1 MAISGYS
8 VWEVQQAGNDNNSG
22 CFDHNAAMTSTLST
36 SNGTNANPIVTAS
49 NYTFVSDDIGHFLY
63 IKSGGGW
70 YPGWYKILS
79 VSSGS
84 ATVQATIG
92 QGTSA
97 NGTITNIVGV
107 GSSNSLSSGTWAVDY
122 SQKPTAFKTYT
133 DLFTYTNTG
142 VNSAAQPF
150 TPNLIGNVLNVTG
163 GTGYF
168 TGRFVI
174 NSVTGNNAALDRT
187 IAGSGT
193 SGGQAILGGAMASVQ
208 MSVYSQYL
216 YASASQWTKTFIKND
231 NEYLVSSTVSF
242 VSHYYPFLIGYGS
255 VRGDNQKARFKFTA
269 DNINWFAPITNVPF
283 KLTAMNLRF
292 DATGFSTA
300 TRAFAYVTFNGIKQY
315 AYNCDFIRLRFPT
328 DTYGISWQ
336 WHRCLFDGLTGSALD
351 SAQSLYD
358 CVTQNCTNP
367 QWWGGPTINCIFR
380 NNGGVCIYFNTG
392 LQFNMIRG
400 NTFYNNNI
408 AINNFAGCG
417 YGSITNSMIENNLFV
432 SNSGYAIQG
441 VNQGDCGEFPVAII
455 LNNAFFQ
462 NTSGNINLGTKAYND
477 TTDFYAGNIIL
488 TASPFIDAASGDF
501 RLNDNINGGKLLKG
515 KAFPEQYFGI
525 DTFTN
530 AQDIG
535 AVQSA
540 SNNLDKTL
548 GTLNKPILIKSGTTG
563 YTEFVYLS
571 NTGYTYQTTGLKAFY
586 IRPGI
591 NNTQITLVSQTV
603 NGSYVSGG
611 FVEVDPVNMP
621 GLYRFDVPN
630 VVLSSGASSSV
641 LQIINQSNNDKA
653 IISYKFQDPINLNL
667 TQSVPT
673 SNTDQTVGDALNSA
687 RAYGFGKWAI
697 NGNVLEYYTP
707 NNLSIMKSFELD
719 NPNYTRR
726 RGSMIATSGLV
737 MQLDAKTTS
746 SYSGT
751 GNIWYDISG
760 NNNNVTLTN
769 GPVWN
774 ALGYFV
780 NDADSYFTGVG
791 TSSIPVG
798 NSSYSMFVYVRMSSW
813 ADQRGF
819 ISIGGYG
826 TNNQSNA
833 IRSSTT
839 LGHLYHYWF
848 FNDLEINNNNANI
861 ALNKWFYLGAT
872 FDGTTRKVYVDGILV
887 GSDTPINHNVTS
899 STIQISKAYA
909 SEYQQG
915 DVAAAQIYNRALAI
929 EEVNANYIFMKSRFG
944 L

>member
-22 CFDHNAAMTSTLST
+22 CFDHNATMTSTLST
-36 SNGTNANPIVTAS
+36 TNGTNANPIVTAS
-49 NYTFVSDDIGHFLY
+49 NYTFVSDDIGHYLY
-63 IKSGGGW
+63 IKSGSGW

-79 VSSGS
+79 VSSGA

-133 DLFTYTNTG
+133 DLYTYTNTG

-174 NSVTGNNAALDRT
+174 NSVSGNNAALDRT
-187 IAGSGT
+187 IAASGT

-208 MSVYSQYL
+208 MSVDSQRL

-242 VSHYYPFLIGYGS
+242 GSHNYPFLIGYGS
-255 VRGDNQKARFKFTA
+255 VRGDNVKARFKFTA
-269 DNINWFAPITNVPF
+269 DNINWFAPTQVPT

-292 DATGFSTA
+292 DATGYSTA
-300 TRAFAYVTFNGIKQY
+300 TRAFSYVHFNGVKQY
-315 AYNCDFIRLRFPT
+315 VYNCDFIRLTYPT
-328 DTYGISWQ
+328 NTYGVSWQ
-336 WHRCLFDGLTGSALD
+336 WHRCLFDGLTTIAND
-351 SAQSLYD
+351 SPHSLYD
-358 CVTQNCTNP
+358 CVIQNCTNP
-367 QWWGGPTINCIFR
+367 SWWGGPTINCIFR
-380 NNGGVCIYFNTG
+380 NNGGTCINFNTG
-392 LQFNMIRG
+392 LQFNIIRG
-400 NTFYNNNI
+400 NTFYNNNR
-408 AINNFAGCG
+408 AIGHYNNC
-417 YGSITNSMIENNLFV
+417 SSNQITNSIIENNLFV
-432 SNSGYAIQG
+432 NNSEYAING
-441 VNQGDCGEFPVAII
+441 VNTGDCGEFPVAII

-462 NTSGNINLGTKAYND
+462 NTSGNINLGAKAYND
-477 TTDFYAGNIIL
+477 TSDFYSGNIIL
-488 TASPFIDAASGDF
+488 TASPFIDAANGDF
-501 RLNDNINGGKLLKG
+501 RLNDNANGGKLLKG

-525 DTFTN
+525 DSFTN

-548 GTLNKPILIKSGTTG
+548 GTLNKPILIKAGTTG

-571 NTGYTYQTTGLKAFY
+571 NTGYTFQTTGLKAFY

-591 NNTQITLVSQTV
+591 NNTQITLASQTV

-611 FVEVDPVNMP
+611 FVEVDPINMP
-621 GLYRFDVPN
+621 GLYRFDVPD
-630 VVLSSGASSSV
+630 VVLASGATTSV

-667 TQSVPT
+667 TQSVPLN
-673 SNTDQTVGDALNSA
+673 NTDQTVGDALNSA

-697 NGNVLEYYTP
+697 NGNLLEYYTP
-707 NNLSIMKSFELD
+707 DNLTIMKSLTLD
-719 NPNYTRR
+719 NSNYPRS
-726 RGSMIATSGLV
+726 RGTAFTTFGLV
-737 MQLDAKTTS
+737 MNLDAKNIS
-746 SYSGT
+746 SYPGYGNTWFDTT
-751 GNIWYDISG
+751 GNL
-760 NNNNVTLTN
+760 NHVTLTN

-774 ALGYFV
+774 SNGYFV
-780 NDADSYFTGVG
+780 NDADSYFTGAG
-791 TSSIPVG
+791 TSSIPIA
-798 NSSYSMFVYVRMSSW
+798 NSSYSMFVYARMATW

-819 ISIGGYG
+819 ISIGGFG

-833 IRSSTT
+833 LRTQGSLGT
-839 LGHLYHYWF
+839 LIHYWWW
-848 FNDLEINNNNANI
+848 NDLSITNNNANI
-861 ALNKWFYLGAT
+861 ALNRWFYVGAT
-872 FDGTTRKVYVDGILV
+872 FDGITRKVYVDGILV
-887 GSDTPINHNVTS
+887 GSDTPSNHNVTS
-899 STIQISKAYA
+899 TAIQISRT
-909 SEYQQG
+909 SSNEYQQG
-915 DVAAAQIYNRALAI
+915 DIATAQIYNRALTI
-929 EEVNANYIFMKSRFG
+929 EEVNANLLYFRNRFG

>member
-1 MAISGYS
+1 MPISGYS

-22 CFDHNAAMTSTLST
+22 CFDPNATMTSTLAT
-36 SNGTNANPIVTAS
+36 SNGLNSNPSVTAS
-49 NYTFVSDDIGHFLY
+49 NYTFVSDDIGHYLY

-84 ATVQATIG
+84 ATVQASIN

-107 GSSNSLSSGTWAVDY
+107 GSSNTLSSGTWAVDY
-122 SQKPTAFKTYT
+122 SQKPTAFKVYT
-133 DLFTYTNTG
+133 DLFTFTNTG

-163 GTGYF
+163 GTNYF

-174 NSVTGNNAALDRT
+174 NSIASGNAQLDRT
-187 IAGSGT
+187 IAPSGT
-193 SGGQAILGGAMASVQ
+193 SGGQATLGGAMASVQ
-208 MSVYSQYL
+208 MCVNSQYL
-216 YASASQWTKTFIKND
+216 HASASQWIKTFIKND

-242 VSHYYPFLIGYGS
+242 ISHHYPFLIGYGS

-269 DNINWFAPITNVPF
+269 DNIKWFAPITQVPQ

-300 TRAFAYVTFNGIKQY
+300 TRVFSFVHFNGVKQY
-315 AYNCDFIRLRFPT
+315 AYNCDFIKVTFPT
-328 DTYGISWQ
+328 ETYGVSWQ
-336 WHRCLFDGLTGSALD
+336 WHRCLFDGLTGSSLD
-351 SAQSLYD
+351 SPQTLYD

-392 LQFNMIRG
+392 LGFNMIRG
-400 NTFYNNNI
+400 NTFYNNYI
-408 AINNFAGCG
+408 AINNFAGCSSN
-417 YGSITNSMIENNLFV
+417 SIANSMIENNLFV

-462 NTSGNINLGTKAYND
+462 NTSGNINLGAKAYND
-477 TTDFYAGNIIL
+477 TSDFYAGNIIL
-488 TASPFIDAASGDF
+488 TANPFVDAAIGDF

-525 DTFTN
+525 DTFIN

-548 GTLNKPILIKSGTTG
+548 GTLNKPITIKAGTTSYTEFIYLSTTG
-563 YTEFVYLS
+563 YTS
-571 NTGYTYQTTGLKAFY
+571 STTGLKAFY

-591 NNTQITLVSQTV
+591 NNTQITLASQTV
-603 NGSYVSGG
+603 NGAWVSGG

-630 VVLSSGASSSV
+630 AVLSSGTSSSV

-667 TQSVPT
+667 TQAVPT

-687 RAYGFGKWAI
+687 RAYGFGKWTI
-697 NGNVLEYYTP
+697 TGNNLEYYAPDGLT
-707 NNLSIMKSFELD
+707 IIKTFTLD
-719 NPNYTRR
+719 NPNYPRR
-726 RGSMIATSGLV
+726 RSL
-737 MQLDAKTTS
+737 
-746 SYSGT
+746 
-751 GNIWYDISG
+751 
-760 NNNNVTLTN
+760 
-769 GPVWN
+769 
-774 ALGYFV
+774 
-780 NDADSYFTGVG
+780 
-791 TSSIPVG
+791 
-798 NSSYSMFVYVRMSSW
+798 
-813 ADQRGF
+813 
-819 ISIGGYG
+819 
-826 TNNQSNA
+826 
-833 IRSSTT
+833 
-839 LGHLYHYWF
+839 
-848 FNDLEINNNNANI
+848 
-861 ALNKWFYLGAT
+861 
-872 FDGTTRKVYVDGILV
+872 
-887 GSDTPINHNVTS
+887 
-899 STIQISKAYA
+899 
-909 SEYQQG
+909 
-915 DVAAAQIYNRALAI
+915 
-929 EEVNANYIFMKSRFG
+929 
-944 L
+944 